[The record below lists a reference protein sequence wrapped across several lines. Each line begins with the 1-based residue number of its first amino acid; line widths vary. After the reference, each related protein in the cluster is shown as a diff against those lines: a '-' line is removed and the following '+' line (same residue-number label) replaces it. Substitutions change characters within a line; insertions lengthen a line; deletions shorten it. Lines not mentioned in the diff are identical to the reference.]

1 MTLKE
6 MLELWIKITG
16 VNPNEKNTHYTIHFD
31 GRLSDYDIEKMNGKI
46 QEALGYDDTGLFAEA
61 YLCHYFS
68 EYIKQRGFMLTEYL
82 QNASIQEYLEDV
94 SRLYAALQKSNAD
107 RIIADE
113 AKKAMDF
120 YNLKSDELSV
130 FDIAEI
136 RTCANNCIEKN
147 LHTLQFSSG
156 QSQKNGFK
164 MSREI
169 RMYKNL
175 NALILSAAKGKVD
188 GVSMAYIRDEKEI
201 THSYFAF
208 VIKNGENLYL
218 LTDKPVFV
226 HPLQSS
232 YKRCPGRDM
241 SRRIEGNMF
250 PYDTIANIDVSDL
263 WGSGRYGTREK
274 SSNLSTILRDEEEK
288 LFETIGSIDDME
300 QTEAFWFVL
309 MLSLIKEKF
318 YDKVAPQFTLSYTGN
333 QIKHPAIQAT
343 ENALI
348 VRSALPSLSM
358 DRITFDDIEN
368 LTFDKYYEEHLK
380 SDWNQYLVDRY
391 KDRVGEDVLNIL
403 DDESMPLLS
412 AKENPKK
419 KELHPFDVTN
429 ECGTSEELMYR
440 QRWIARYNYAKCI
453 QKHLQDDYDNNFKQ
467 IYADIKKRIE
477 ARLEDIVIMFLQNKL
492 EDRTPVGHHL
502 FDTIYDGEKIAL
514 GKIKSFEKW
523 WNDSYCSR
531 SSRYMF
537 GLTNRYRNKADYRC
551 AITGDAPGVVLCV
564 EPKTIYALCQICG
577 CEVKDLP
584 ELIQHWDKSRH
595 YCGNELLNNIDPVA
609 FVLEKDPFNEMD
621 FSFTIVLSKK
631 EYLRLCVVAGVEAKK
646 FWLEEKPVCLPNDKE
661 ICIGDWKYNWEQGR
675 NILKKKCAKCKYYKA
690 NVEKNR
696 RNRK

>member
-1 MTLKE
+1 MELKE
-6 MLELWIKITG
+6 MLSLWIKITG
-16 VNPNEKNTHYTIHFD
+16 VNPNEKKTHYTIHFD
-31 GRLSDYDIEKMNGKI
+31 GRLSDFDIEHMNEKI

-61 YLCHYFS
+61 YLCHYFA
-68 EYIKQRGFMLTEYL
+68 EYVNQRGFMLAEYL
-82 QNASIQEYLEDV
+82 QNASIQEYLKDV

-107 RIIADE
+107 KMIADE

-147 LHTLQFSSG
+147 LQTLQFSSG
-156 QSQKNGFK
+156 QTQKDGFK

-241 SRRIEGNMF
+241 YRRIEGNMF
-250 PYDTIANIDVSDL
+250 PYDTIANIDISDL

-274 SSNLSTILRDEEEK
+274 GTTLSTVLRDEEEEK

-300 QTEAFWFVL
+300 QAEAFWFVL
-309 MLSLIKEKF
+309 MVSLIKERF
-318 YDKVAPQFTLSYTGN
+318 YDKVAPQLEISYTGN
-333 QIKHPAIQAT
+333 QIKHPAIDTT

-348 VRSALPSLSM
+348 VQRKLPTLSM
-358 DRITFDDIEN
+358 DRLSFDDIEG
-368 LTFDKYYEEHLK
+368 LTFDKHYEEHLK
-380 SDWNQYLVDRY
+380 SDWNQYLIDRY
-391 KDRVGEDVLNIL
+391 KDRVGEDILNIL
-403 DDESMPLLS
+403 DAESASLLS
-412 AKENPKK
+412 DSEHLEK
-419 KELHPFDVTN
+419 KELHPFNVSS

-453 QKHLQDDYDNNFKQ
+453 QRNLQDDYDKNCNQ
-467 IYADIKKRIE
+467 IHADIKKRIE
-477 ARLEDIVIMFLQNKL
+477 ARLEDIVVMFLQKKL
-492 EDRTPVGHHL
+492 VDRKCVSHHT
-502 FDTIYDGEKIAL
+502 FDNVYDGEEIQL

-523 WNDSYCSR
+523 WNDSYYGC
-531 SSRYMF
+531 SSRYVF
-537 GLTNRYRNKADYRC
+537 GLTNRYGNKADYRC
-551 AITGDAPGVVLCV
+551 AITGDAPGVVLRV
-564 EPKTIYALCQICG
+564 EPNTIYALCQICG

-595 YCGNELLNNIDPVA
+595 YCGNPLLNNIDPVA
-609 FVLEKDPFNEMD
+609 FLLEEDPFNKMD

-631 EYLRLCVVAGVEAKK
+631 EYLRLCTVAGVEAKK
-646 FWLEEKPVCLPNDKE
+646 FWLEEKPVCLSADKE
-661 ICIGDWKYNWEQGR
+661 ICNGDWKNDWDKGYL
-675 NILKKKCAKCKYYKA
+675 LKKKCAKCKYYKG
-690 NVEKNR
+690 NVEEK
-696 RNRK
+696 KQEK